1 MPRRPVSPK
10 RLAANRANAAKST
23 GPRTPQG
30 KAHSSQNARKHI
42 FTASTFAVVRL
53 EDLQEIARL
62 RDDLIAVYRPVNSQE
77 LFALERVAL
86 AQHAI
91 LRGARLE
98 SGYFT
103 TCLDAS
109 FDSGGEPI
117 RLMDPTI
124 AGDGD
129 IEVTRAQ
136 NRNFLLGD
144 GFHRLA
150 RESNSFTLLLRYQA
164 QAERHYRRAI
174 EEFERLKA
182 LREELP
188 NEPITEPD
196 LEQTETTYPDSS
208 GISLQACQPGGISL
222 QACQA
227 SQQPQSSR
235 HGHQERPAG
244 HCRRRLPPDL
254 QIVRPLRPRIGR
266 KPALPQNPPHRV
278 HGQPPGHPARVGR
291 TGCGRVRA
299 RHEMG

>member
-1 MPRRPVSPK
+1 MSHRPVSPK
-10 RLAANRANAAKST
+10 RLAANRANAAKSS

-30 KAHSSQNARKHI
+30 KARSSQNARKHI

-53 EDLQEIARL
+53 EDLQEIAHL
-62 RDDLIAVYRPVNSQE
+62 RDDLIAVYQPVNSQE

-86 AQHAI
+86 AQHSI

-109 FDSGGEPI
+109 FDNGGEPT
-117 RLMDPTI
+117 RLMTPAI

-174 EEFERLKA
+174 EEFDRLKA
-182 LREELP
+182 LRGELP
-188 NEPITEPD
+188 NEPITDPD
-196 LEQTETTYPDSS
+196 LVPTKTTYPDSPTDPS
-208 GISLQACQPGGISL
+208 GVSLQPCPAG
-222 QACQA
+222 QA
-227 SQQPQSSR
+227 SACPVGQMIGFGRLSTPEHSPDPISPGPTTSVPLSR
-235 HGHQERPAG
+235 PERF
-244 HCRRRLPPDL
+244 
-254 QIVRPLRPRIGR
+254 
-266 KPALPQNPPHRV
+266 
-278 HGQPPGHPARVGR
+278 HPAAAPFP
-291 TGCGRVRA
+291 TGPITLPGESSPPLVRA
-299 RHEMG
+299 

>member
-42 FTASTFAVVRL
+42 FTGSTFAVVRL

-62 RDDLIAVYRPVNSQE
+62 RDDLIAVYQPVNSQE

-103 TCLDAS
+103 TCLDTS

-144 GFHRLA
+144 GFHRMA

-174 EEFERLKA
+174 EEFDRLKA
-182 LREELP
+182 LRGELP
-188 NEPITEPD
+188 NEPIIEAQPEAQA
-196 LEQTETTYPDSS
+196 EQTETTS
-208 GISLQACQPGGISL
+208 GAFQT
-222 QACQA
+222 
-227 SQQPQSSR
+227 
-235 HGHQERPAG
+235 
-244 HCRRRLPPDL
+244 D
-254 QIVRPLRPRIGR
+254 PLAPE
-266 KPALPQNPPHRV
+266 NP
-278 HGQPPGHPARVGR
+278 PARVAEGK
-291 TGCGRVRA
+291 A
-299 RHEMG
+299 PD

>member
-53 EDLQEIARL
+53 EDLQGIARL
-62 RDDLIAVYRPVNSQE
+62 RDDLIAVYQPVNSQE

-103 TCLDAS
+103 TCLDTS

-117 RLMDPTI
+117 RLMNETI

-136 NRNFLLGD
+136 NRNYLLGD
-144 GFHRLA
+144 GFHRMA

-164 QAERHYRRAI
+164 QAERHYRRGI
-174 EEFERLKA
+174 EEFDRLKA

-188 NEPITEPD
+188 NEPITDPD
-196 LEQTETTYPDSS
+196 LEQKETTSPNSS
-208 GISLQACQPGGISL
+208 GITLQACPVG
-222 QACQA
+222 QAGRPLGAPA
-227 SQQPQSSR
+227 SQYNTGTGYAIADSAAHS
-235 HGHQERPAG
+235 A
-244 HCRRRLPPDL
+244 
-254 QIVRPLRPRIGR
+254 
-266 KPALPQNPPHRV
+266 AL
-278 HGQPPGHPARVGR
+278 
-291 TGCGRVRA
+291 
-299 RHEMG
+299 

>member
-1 MPRRPVSPK
+1 MSRRPVSPK

-23 GPRTPQG
+23 GPRTPAG
-30 KAHSSQNARKHI
+30 KARASQNARKHI
-42 FTASTFAVVRL
+42 FTGSTFAVVRL
-53 EDLQEIARL
+53 EDLQEIVHL
-62 RDDLIAVYRPVNSQE
+62 RDDLIAVYQPVNSQE

-103 TCLDAS
+103 TCLDTS

-117 RLMDPTI
+117 RLMNPTI

-136 NRNFLLGD
+136 NRNYLLGD
-144 GFHRLA
+144 GFHRMA
-150 RESNSFTLLLRYQA
+150 RESNSFSLLLRYQA

-174 EEFERLKA
+174 EEFDRLKA

-196 LEQTETTYPDSS
+196 LEPTKTTYPDSS
-208 GISLQACQPGGISL
+208 GISLQACQPSGISL
-222 QACQA
+222 QACQPSGVSLQA
-227 SQQPQSSR
+227 GRGGAGFSLPGGIDDRFLSSV
-235 HGHQERPAG
+235 A
-244 HCRRRLPPDL
+244 D
-254 QIVRPLRPRIGR
+254 RPRNTVAC
-266 KPALPQNPPHRV
+266 PTPPSALQ
-278 HGQPPGHPARVGR
+278 
-291 TGCGRVRA
+291 
-299 RHEMG
+299 

>member
-1 MPRRPVSPK
+1 MSHRPVSPK

-30 KAHSSQNARKHI
+30 KARSSQNARKHI

-62 RDDLIAVYRPVNSQE
+62 RDDLIAVYQPVNSQE

-86 AQHAI
+86 AQHSI

-109 FDSGGEPI
+109 FDNGGEPT
-117 RLMDPTI
+117 RLMTPAI

-174 EEFERLKA
+174 EEFDRLKA

-188 NEPITEPD
+188 NEPIVGPD
-196 LEQTETTYPDSS
+196 LEQTKTTYPESQTD
-208 GISLQACQPGGISL
+208 PFPPVE
-222 QACQA
+222 QA
-227 SQQPQSSR
+227 SSLPCPHPCGRSSSPPLVR
-235 HGHQERPAG
+235 AAAG
-244 HCRRRLPPDL
+244 SWGAC
-254 QIVRPLRPRIGR
+254 GGTS
-266 KPALPQNPPHRV
+266 NPPA
-278 HGQPPGHPARVGR
+278 PGIILVSGEQR
-291 TGCGRVRA
+291 CGNPV
-299 RHEMG
+299 

>member
-1 MPRRPVSPK
+1 MPRRLVSPK

-42 FTASTFAVVRL
+42 FTGSTFAVVRL

-62 RDDLIAVYRPVNSQE
+62 RDDLIAVYQPVNSQE

-103 TCLDAS
+103 TCLDTS

-117 RLMDPTI
+117 RLMNPTI

-136 NRNFLLGD
+136 NRNYLLGD
-144 GFHRLA
+144 GFHRMA
-150 RESNSFTLLLRYQA
+150 RESNSFSLLLRYQA

-174 EEFERLKA
+174 EEFDRLKA
-182 LREELP
+182 LRNELP
-188 NEPITEPD
+188 NEPIIEAPPEAQVEHTEATSSVS
-196 LEQTETTYPDSS
+196 QTDPLAPEDPTASVAEASPDSVGS
-208 GISLQACQPGGISL
+208 VAGEASNSPRRRSDAAEARRTSRLQDQI
-222 QACQA
+222 
-227 SQQPQSSR
+227 
-235 HGHQERPAG
+235 QERSSQSN
-244 HCRRRLPPDL
+244 DS
-254 QIVRPLRPRIGR
+254 PR
-266 KPALPQNPPHRV
+266 
-278 HGQPPGHPARVGR
+278 
-291 TGCGRVRA
+291 
-299 RHEMG
+299 

>member
-1 MPRRPVSPK
+1 MPRRPVSLK

-42 FTASTFAVVRL
+42 FTGSTFAVVRL

-62 RDDLIAVYRPVNSQE
+62 RDDLIAVYQPANSQE

-103 TCLDAS
+103 TCLDTS

-117 RLMDPTI
+117 RLMNETI
-124 AGDGD
+124 AGAGD

-136 NRNFLLGD
+136 NRNYLPGD
-144 GFHRLA
+144 GFHRMA
-150 RESNSFTLLLRYQA
+150 RESNSFSLLLRYQA

-174 EEFERLKA
+174 EEFDRLKA
-182 LREELP
+182 LREELV
-188 NEPITEPD
+188 NEPIID
-196 LEQTETTYPDSS
+196 AQAEQTEATSSVFQTDPLAPEDPSAPVAEASPHSVRNAAGEASDS
-208 GISLQACQPGGISL
+208 P
-222 QACQA
+222 
-227 SQQPQSSR
+227 
-235 HGHQERPAG
+235 
-244 HCRRRLPPDL
+244 RRRADAEEA
-254 QIVRPLRPRIGR
+254 RRTSKRHDRI
-266 KPALPQNPPHRV
+266 Q
-278 HGQPPGHPARVGR
+278 
-291 TGCGRVRA
+291 
-299 RHEMG
+299 E

>member
-1 MPRRPVSPK
+1 MPRRLVSPK

-23 GPRTPQG
+23 GPRTPVG

-42 FTASTFAVVRL
+42 FTGSTFAVVRL

-62 RDDLIAVYRPVNSQE
+62 RDDLIAVYQPVNSQE

-103 TCLDAS
+103 TCLDTS

-117 RLMDPTI
+117 RLMNPTI

-136 NRNFLLGD
+136 NRNYLLGD
-144 GFHRLA
+144 GFHRMA

-174 EEFERLKA
+174 EEFDRLKA
-182 LREELP
+182 LRNELP
-188 NEPITEPD
+188 NEPIIEAQPEAQV
-196 LEQTETTYPDSS
+196 EQTEATSS
-208 GISLQACQPGGISL
+208 V
-222 QACQA
+222 
-227 SQQPQSSR
+227 SQTDPSAP
-235 HGHQERPAG
+235 E
-244 HCRRRLPPDL
+244 
-254 QIVRPLRPRIGR
+254 
-266 KPALPQNPPHRV
+266 NPPASVAEGASPRGKR
-278 HGQPPGHPARVGR
+278 GQPELRIVPAAPPPQWEGQ
-291 TGCGRVRA
+291 
-299 RHEMG
+299 

>member
-1 MPRRPVSPK
+1 MPKSSPQ

-42 FTASTFAVVRL
+42 FTGSTFAVVRL

-62 RDDLIAVYRPVNSQE
+62 RDDLIAVYKPVNSQE
-77 LFALERVAL
+77 IFALERVAL
-86 AQHAI
+86 AQHAM

-103 TCLDAS
+103 TCLDTS

-117 RLMDPTI
+117 RLMNPTI

-136 NRNFLLGD
+136 NRNYLLGD
-144 GFHRLA
+144 GFHRMA
-150 RESNSFTLLLRYQA
+150 RESNSFSLLLRYQA

-174 EEFERLKA
+174 EEFGRLKT

-188 NEPITEPD
+188 IEPIIEAPP
-196 LEQTETTYPDSS
+196 EAQAQQTETTSSAFETDPLTPEKAPAPVAEGKAPD
-208 GISLQACQPGGISL
+208 
-222 QACQA
+222 
-227 SQQPQSSR
+227 
-235 HGHQERPAG
+235 
-244 HCRRRLPPDL
+244 
-254 QIVRPLRPRIGR
+254 
-266 KPALPQNPPHRV
+266 
-278 HGQPPGHPARVGR
+278 
-291 TGCGRVRA
+291 
-299 RHEMG
+299 

>member
-53 EDLQEIARL
+53 EDLQEIAHL
-62 RDDLIAVYRPVNSQE
+62 RDDLIAVYQPVNSQE

-98 SGYFT
+98 SGFFT

-174 EEFERLKA
+174 EEFDRLKA
-182 LREELP
+182 LRQELP
-188 NEPITEPD
+188 NEPITDPD
-196 LEQTETTYPDSS
+196 LQQTETTCPDRQSDPSPPVGQTIGFCGLSTPERFPDPIDPTVGQAIVSYGLSS
-208 GISLQACQPGGISL
+208 PETTPNDEDQP
-222 QACQA
+222 AA
-227 SQQPQSSR
+227 PNWTKPQSASFPAT
-235 HGHQERPAG
+235 PAG
-244 HCRRRLPPDL
+244 
-254 QIVRPLRPRIGR
+254 
-266 KPALPQNPPHRV
+266 
-278 HGQPPGHPARVGR
+278 
-291 TGCGRVRA
+291 
-299 RHEMG
+299 